1 MVVLSVTNSDIT
13 QMDYNDIC
21 SAVQALT
28 RVSARAEQYGL
39 TFHHVWQ
46 TEGAFRKIEHAL
58 ECHFDKEIPIVEKSD
73 YEVLKK
79 ALEVIRKPVF
89 QQRGYMYG
97 YPNELAQAAERAL
110 AQIVEAIAEVA
121 ESPNLELCKINE

>member
-1 MVVLSVTNSDIT
+1 MLTVTAENII
-13 QMDYNDIC
+13 QKDYNTVC
-21 SAVQALT
+21 LAALALEH
-28 RVSARAEQYGL
+28 VSARAEQYGL

-46 TEGAFRKIEHAL
+46 TEGAFRKIAHAL
-58 ECHFDKEIPIVEKSD
+58 EPFFAKENNPMEKDD
-73 YEVLKK
+73 YDVLKK

-110 AQIVEAIAEVA
+110 AQIVGAIAEVA